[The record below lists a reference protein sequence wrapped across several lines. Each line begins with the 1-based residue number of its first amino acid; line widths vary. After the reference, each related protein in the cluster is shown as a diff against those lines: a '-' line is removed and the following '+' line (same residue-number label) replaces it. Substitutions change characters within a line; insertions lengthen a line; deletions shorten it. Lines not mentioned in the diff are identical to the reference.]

1 MALID
6 IINAISTTLNA
17 ELAPGPAVPMTLG
30 AEFASR
36 FAYDEAVQSFRGPT
50 GQMISFREVTF
61 LDIASSNI
69 RKRAQEGKDV
79 HYLVTDEVRHYI
91 VKNSLYR

>member
-1 MALID
+1 M
-6 IINAISTTLNA
+6 TR
-17 ELAPGPAVPMTLG
+17 PGYGHRGLEETLG

-50 GQMISFREVTF
+50 GHMISFREVTF

-69 RKRAQEGKDV
+69 RKRAQAGKDV

-91 VKNSLYR
+91 VKNSLYRGN